1 MSGVAVRTLLA
12 LVGSTLALAASA
24 QATMV
29 RSPLVMQADSRV
41 AGFRTHESLGRAID
55 VFGRPASL
63 HALPGYQ
70 RACDVS
76 WPRIGLVMRFFAG
89 GCTERA
95 WFVRAT
101 ATGDR
106 WQTIRRLRI
115 GDPVAR
121 LRSLYPG
128 VQPTR
133 EKDGDLRWRLF
144 QRELSTA
151 GLTAI
156 SSHDRVNELIVSAA
170 IFTVRLGG

>member
-1 MSGVAVRTLLA
+1 MSLA
-12 LVGSTLALAASA
+12 PVGLMLTLAVSA
-24 QATMV
+24 QAAIV

-41 AGFRTHESLGRAID
+41 AGFRTHENLGRAIG

-63 HALPGYQ
+63 RALPGYQ

-76 WPRIGLVMRFFAG
+76 WPRVGLVMRFFAG
-89 GCTERA
+89 GCTERSK
-95 WFVRAT
+95 FVQAT

-128 VQPTR
+128 VRPTR
-133 EKDGDLRWRLF
+133 EKDGDLRWLLF
-144 QRELSTA
+144 GRGRSTA

-156 SSHDRVNELIVSAA
+156 SSHDRVSELIVSAA
-170 IFTVRLGG
+170 FFIVRLGG